1 MIKKYRCNLCQSD
14 FLEEASG
21 CALPAGKTVC
31 PHCGSDRFEVVS
43 ENENLAGLFRGWM
56 RPG

>member
-1 MIKKYRCNLCQSD
+1 MIKKYRCRHCRND

-21 CALPAGKTVC
+21 CAQTAGKTVC
-31 PHCGSDRFEVVS
+31 PHCGSDRFELIS
-43 ENENLAGLFRGWM
+43 ESVDLAGLRRGWL